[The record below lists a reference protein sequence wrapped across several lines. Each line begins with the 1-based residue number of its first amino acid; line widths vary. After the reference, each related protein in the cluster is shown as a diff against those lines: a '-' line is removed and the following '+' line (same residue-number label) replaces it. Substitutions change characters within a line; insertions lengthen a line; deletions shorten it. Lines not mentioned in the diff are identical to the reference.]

1 MCRPRRGLRLDH
13 LVYVKRLIPDRVA
26 THFGLDGQADRWS
39 SREGFYWMGV
49 ITPTATA
56 AFLIVMGVTIRHAP
70 PESLNV
76 PNPDDWRSAQHY
88 PEAAARIQDGMT
100 LLATMLTF
108 WMSGLWG
115 LIAKAQALN
124 PPRLTERAFVP
135 LMLVFVAVMLVFAH
149 QMSVGWNVP

>member
-1 MCRPRRGLRLDH
+1 
-13 LVYVKRLIPDRVA
+13 
-26 THFGLDGQADRWS
+26 
-39 SREGFYWMGV
+39 
-49 ITPTATA
+49 
-56 AFLIVMGVTIRHAP
+56 
-70 PESLNV
+70 
-76 PNPDDWRSAQHY
+76 
-88 PEAAARIQDGMT
+88 
-100 LLATMLTF
+100 MLTL